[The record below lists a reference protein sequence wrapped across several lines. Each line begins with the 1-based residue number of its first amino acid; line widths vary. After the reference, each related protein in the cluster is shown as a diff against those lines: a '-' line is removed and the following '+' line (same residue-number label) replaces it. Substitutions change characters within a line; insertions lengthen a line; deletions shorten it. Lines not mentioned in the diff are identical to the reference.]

1 MDKEKI
7 QDAIDLLEEALKDG
21 EEKDYSV
28 EEKAA
33 IEAAQTLK
41 KWCKRRN
48 GNCSGCVFSKSW
60 GKNKKCNHCEL
71 NFWTPEGW
79 DI

>member
-7 QDAIDLLEEALKDG
+7 QDAIDLLEEALEDC

-33 IEAAQTLK
+33 IEAARTLK
-41 KWCKRRN
+41 KWCKKRN
-48 GNCSGCVFSKSW
+48 GNCGKCVFNDSEIFYS
-60 GKNKKCNHCEL
+60 CEL
-71 NFWTPEGW
+71 KYWEPKAW

>member
-7 QDAIDLLEEALKDG
+7 QDAIDLLEEALENG

-33 IEAAQTLK
+33 IEAARTLK
-41 KWCKRRN
+41 KWCKKQN
-48 GNCSGCVFSKSW
+48 GNCDKCVFHRFRMLQ
-60 GKNKKCNHCEL
+60 HCEL
-71 NFWTPEGW
+71 EYWDPKAW

>member
-7 QDAIDLLEEALKDG
+7 KDAIDLLEEALEDG

-33 IEAAQTLK
+33 IEAAQILK
-41 KWCKRRN
+41 KWCKKRN
-48 GNCSGCVFSKSW
+48 GNCFGCVFGKSETISL
-60 GKNKKCNHCEL
+60 CEL
-71 NFWTPEGW
+71 NYWKPEAW

>member
-7 QDAIDLLEEALKDG
+7 QDAIDLLEEALEDSEK
-21 EEKDYSV
+21 KDYSV

-33 IEAAQTLK
+33 IEAARTLK
-41 KWCKRRN
+41 KWCKKRD
-48 GNCSGCVFSKSW
+48 GSCSGCVFAKA
-60 GKNKKCNHCEL
+60 
-71 NFWTPEGW
+71 W

>member
-7 QDAIDLLEEALKDG
+7 QDAIDLLEEALEDC

-33 IEAAQTLK
+33 IEAARALK
-41 KWCKRRN
+41 KWCKKRDRS
-48 GNCSGCVFSKSW
+48 CSGCVFAS
-60 GKNKKCNHCEL
+60 GIFCEL
-71 NFWTPEGW
+71 WTPEEW

>member
-7 QDAIDLLEEALKDG
+7 QDAIDLLEEALEDG

-28 EEKAA
+28 EEKVA
-33 IEAAQTLK
+33 IEAAQTLE
-41 KWCKRRN
+41 KWCKKRN
-48 GNCSGCVFSKSW
+48 GNCSGCIFAKS
-60 GKNKKCNHCEL
+60 GIFCEL
-71 NFWTPEGW
+71 NYWTPEAW

>member
-7 QDAIDLLEEALKDG
+7 QDAIDLLEEALEDG

-41 KWCKRRN
+41 KWCKKRN
-48 GNCSGCVFSKSW
+48 GNCSGCVFAKS
-60 GKNKKCNHCEL
+60 GIFCEL
-71 NFWTPEGW
+71 SHWDPMAW